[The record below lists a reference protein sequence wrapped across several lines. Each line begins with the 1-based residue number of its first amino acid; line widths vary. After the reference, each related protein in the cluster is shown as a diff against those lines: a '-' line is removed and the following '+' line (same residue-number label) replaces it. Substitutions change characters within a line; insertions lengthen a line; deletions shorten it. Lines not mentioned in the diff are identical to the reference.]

1 MKTLFTF
8 LLLVLVTRVH
18 AQDKLNVF
26 HIVDSDTKF
35 PIPSVSVSIIR
46 AKLAI
51 NTENDGI
58 FSIPG
63 DLSAMRDTIILAAQN
78 YQVFKSPIRGLKGR
92 DSIQLA
98 RVAFLAPPKQPVSK
112 PDTLLNDF
120 NSSDIEHYA
129 GIKERATSFEWLQ
142 LAQRFDSPKIG
153 GVLKNISIYRLVF
166 NLNSEGQMDYTG
178 MEYTKFRVR
187 IYGLDSLTRGP
198 GRDLCSKVIEAKS
211 NGKRHI
217 KIDLTNLNIIIP
229 DPAFF
234 VAVEWVRDFHNMGY
248 VRLSNAD
255 GLTMDRVINYRPAI
269 GISPVKTNNLN
280 IWGMD
285 FRRAWHPYRYFSPDF
300 TDLAIKAEVSK

>member
-26 HIVDSDTKF
+26 HIVDSDTKL

-46 AKLAI
+46 ARLAI

-78 YQVFKSPIRGLKGR
+78 YQVFKSPIRELKGR
-92 DSIQLA
+92 DNIQLA

-129 GIKERATSFEWLQ
+129 GIKERATPFEWLQ

-153 GVLKNISIYRLVF
+153 GVVKNISIYRLVF
-166 NLNSEGQMDYTG
+166 NLNSERQMDYAS

-187 IYGLDSLTRGP
+187 IYGLDSLTHGP

-248 VRLSNAD
+248 VRLNNAD

-280 IWGMD
+280 IWGMN
-285 FRRAWHPYRYFSPDF
+285 FRRAWLPYRYFSPDF

>member
-8 LLLVLVTRVH
+8 LLLVFVTSVH

-26 HIVDSDTKF
+26 HILDSDTKL

-46 AKLAI
+46 ARLAI

-78 YQVFKSPIRGLKGR
+78 YQVFKSPIRELKGR
-92 DSIQLA
+92 DNIQLA

-112 PDTLLNDF
+112 LDTLLNDF

-129 GIKERATSFEWLQ
+129 GIKERATPFEWLQ

-153 GVLKNISIYRLVF
+153 GVLKNVSVYRLVF
-166 NLNSEGQMDYTG
+166 NLNSEGQMDYAG

-198 GRDLCSKVIEAKS
+198 GRDLCSKVIAAKS
-211 NGKRHI
+211 NGNRHI

-248 VRLSNAD
+248 VRLNNAD

-280 IWGMD
+280 IWGMN
-285 FRRAWHPYRYFSPDF
+285 FRRAWLPYRYFSPDF

>member
-18 AQDKLNVF
+18 AQDKLNLF
-26 HIVDSDTKF
+26 HVVDSDTKL

-46 AKLAI
+46 ARLAI

-63 DLSAMRDTIILAAQN
+63 NLSTMRDTIIFATQN
-78 YQVFKSPIRGLKGR
+78 YRVFKFPIRELEDQ
-92 DSIQLA
+92 DSIQLV
-98 RVAFLAPPKQPVSK
+98 RVAFLAPLKQSISK
-112 PDTLLNDF
+112 LDTLLNDF
-120 NSSDIEHYA
+120 DSNDVEHYA
-129 GIKERATSFEWLQ
+129 GVSERAASFEWLQ

-153 GVLKNISIYRLVF
+153 GVLKNVSIYRLLF
-166 NLNSEGQMDYTG
+166 NYAGT
-178 MEYTKFRVR
+178 EYTKFRLR

-211 NGKRHI
+211 NGRRRI

-229 DPAFF
+229 DPEFF

-248 VRLSNAD
+248 VRLNNAD
-255 GLTMDRVINYRPAI
+255 GLTTNQVINYRPAI

-280 IWGMD
+280 IWGMN
-285 FRRAWHPYRYFSPDF
+285 FRRAWLPYSYFSPDF